1 MLWPRVACLSALVVA
16 TLGWRTPQP
25 RATDSTRVLVSR
37 REVRIL
43 FSAETT
49 QRWGWS
55 KRTAGA
61 NSARYG
67 WIASVDLFDG
77 PRSLE
82 LDVSQTDDR
91 ERAFASLSDVVAAGR
106 AQLCR
111 SRTAPRCNDVGL
123 RAGVEGDRVFLT
135 LRDSA
140 TITQLFSMRPTTVN
154 VYRGRPAGSDK
165 PTVGRVEYLD
175 PQIPVP
181 DSAFRADVA
190 RQRRQYQASI
200 NRITR
205 SIGSRSSIGGSIVL
219 EIGDSTA
226 LSVNEMHCS
235 FDACGGFAIGIPDSS
250 WILDDPTIA
259 AVRRPGP
266 IQSGGMLVYTSE
278 GPYLVGRNPGT
289 TILRARNIHSLSDTM
304 PSRDPVPTSLQLALR
319 VIPRLARI
327 EIVPRSDT
335 VHAAETIEFRLRGID
350 RAGQEVA
357 ALPAEW
363 RIQTKPYARTG
374 VQLTRSVRFDST
386 GTALV
391 VARFGNRTD
400 SLTVVVIPPRRR

>member
-1 MLWPRVACLSALVVA
+1 MPWRRLACVSALVVA
-16 TLGWRTPQP
+16 TLGSRRSQP
-25 RATDSTRVLVSR
+25 RAGDSTRVLVSR
-37 REVRIL
+37 REVRVL
-43 FSAETT
+43 FSPETT

-55 KRTAGA
+55 KRSAGA
-61 NSARYG
+61 NSARYS
-67 WIASVDLFDG
+67 WVAAVDLFDG
-77 PRSLE
+77 PRYLE

-106 AQLCR
+106 PQLCR
-111 SRTAPRCNDVGL
+111 SKTVPRCSDVGL
-123 RAGVEGDRVFLT
+123 RAGVEGERVVLT

-140 TITQLFSMRPTTVN
+140 TIMQLFSMRPTTVN
-154 VYRGRPAGSDK
+154 VYRGRPAGSDR
-165 PTVGRVEYLD
+165 PAVGRVEYID

-205 SIGSRSSIGGSIVL
+205 SIGSRNRMGESIVL
-219 EIGDSTA
+219 ETGDSTA

-250 WILDDPTIA
+250 WILDDTTIA
-259 AVRRPGP
+259 AVRRPGR

-278 GPYLVGRNPGT
+278 GPYLVGQKPGT
-289 TILRARNIHSLSDTM
+289 TILRARNIRSPSDTM
-304 PSRDPVPTSLQLALR
+304 PSRDPVPTSLQLELR

-327 EIVPRSDT
+327 EIVPRPDS
-335 VHAAETIEFRLRGID
+335 VRAAETVEFRLRGID
-350 RAGQEVA
+350 RAGQEVT
-357 ALPAEW
+357 ALAAEW
-363 RIQTKPYARTG
+363 RIQTRPYAQTG
-374 VQLTRSVRFDST
+374 FQLTRSVRFDST
-386 GTALV
+386 GTAFI

-400 SLTVVVIPPRRR
+400 SLAIVVVPPRRR